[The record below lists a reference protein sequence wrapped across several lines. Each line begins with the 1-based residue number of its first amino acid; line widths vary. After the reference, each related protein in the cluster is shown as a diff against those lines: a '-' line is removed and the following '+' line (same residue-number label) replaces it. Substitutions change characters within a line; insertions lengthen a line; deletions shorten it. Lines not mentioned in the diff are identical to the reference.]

1 MALQLDSLVTDL
13 MFQASAAIDQKT
25 LIDGLGGQA
34 ALETKQLLD
43 VDRLDPRAEMELSPS
58 MPFRR
63 RGERR
68 LLLLDDQ
75 AVTPRQDPQTDPL
88 IKTDLRPHKEAL
100 IATCQKL
107 PIRLGRLFVLGSWGD
122 AVLVAR
128 TMRDLRGICL
138 LPWALDPQVDL
149 DGKRRATPL
158 SQKEFEAKILS
169 FEKRLEELDDQ
180 QIIGELSGIAFERR
194 GDLYV
199 VDVLE
204 PDGTWDQRK
213 SMAMEQQLAAVER
226 FSMIP
231 GAPASQRPSER
242 PTRSIRAQAGVPEP
256 AGGKAAASAAGS
268 KGGPA
273 AKPAPAPAPAPAP
286 EPKPE
291 PKGPPI
297 GAAEVDGAVVLVFPA
312 ERFDL
317 DVAAAL
323 GKRDWD
329 QIVRKSD
336 NLPGSVRDKIQR
348 DGAGWIAPIEFLSE
362 VFIDGKPLTKPEF
375 ERSARTA
382 DGVRSLEVHF
392 PRFGAVTLLEIAGKG
407 RFVTSL
413 DDAARAAKLVM

>member
-25 LIDGLGGQA
+25 LIDGLGGQD
-34 ALETKQLLD
+34 ALATKQLLD

-58 MPFRR
+58 MPFRH

-68 LLLLDDQ
+68 LLLIDDE

-88 IKTDLRPHKEAL
+88 IKTDLRPHREAL

-122 AVLVAR
+122 AVIVAR
-128 TMRDLRGICL
+128 TALDLRGICL

-149 DGKRRATPL
+149 DGKRRQTPL
-158 SQKEFEAKILS
+158 SAKEFEAKIMA
-169 FEKRLEELDDQ
+169 FEKRLEELDEQ
-180 QIIGELSGIAFERR
+180 QILAGLAGVAFERR
-194 GDLYV
+194 GDVLV

-213 SMAMEQQLAAVER
+213 SMVMEQQLAAVDR

-231 GAPASQRPSER
+231 GAPSAPRPSER
-242 PTRSIRAQAGVPEP
+242 PTRSIRPPTGEQQPIPGASGKAP
-256 AGGKAAASAAGS
+256 AGGKPAA
-268 KGGPA
+268 P
-273 AKPAPAPAPAPAP
+273 AKPAVPAKPAAPA
-286 EPKPE
+286 KPE

-297 GAAEVDGAVVLVFPA
+297 TAREVDGAVVLVFPA

-329 QIVRKSD
+329 QIVRSSD
-336 NLPGSVRDKIQR
+336 NLPGAMRDKIQR

-362 VFIDGKPLTKPEF
+362 VFVDGKPLTKAEF
-375 ERSARTA
+375 ERTAQA
-382 DGVRSLEVHF
+382 DGGVKSLDVHF
-392 PRFGAVTLLEIAGKG
+392 PRFGEVTLIEISGKG

-413 DDAARAAKLVM
+413 DAARAAKLVM

>member
-1 MALQLDSLVTDL
+1 MSLQLDSLVTDL

-25 LIDGLGGQA
+25 LIDGLGGQE

-68 LLLLDDQ
+68 LLLIDDS
-75 AVTPRQDPQTDPL
+75 AVTPRQDPQTEPF
-88 IKTDLRPHKEAL
+88 IKTDLRPHREAL
-100 IATCQKL
+100 IAMCQKL

-122 AVLVAR
+122 AVIVAR
-128 TMRDLRGICL
+128 TARDLRGISL

-149 DGKRRATPL
+149 DGKRRQSQL
-158 SQKEFEAKILS
+158 SQKEFEAKILA
-169 FEKRLEELDDQ
+169 FEKRLEELDEQ
-180 QIIGELSGIAFERR
+180 QILAELKGVAFERR
-194 GDLYV
+194 GDVIV

-204 PDGTWDQRK
+204 ADGTWDQRK
-213 SMAMEQQLAAVER
+213 SMLMEQQLAAVER

-231 GAPASQRPSER
+231 GAPATPRPSER
-242 PTRSIRAQAGVPEP
+242 PTRSIRPPTLPPDEP
-256 AGGKAAASAAGS
+256 AGKTGGKGAAGGAGGGKAAAATT
-268 KGGPA
+268 
-273 AKPAPAPAPAPAP
+273 PAPAP
-286 EPKPE
+286 EPK
-291 PKGPPI
+291 GPPI
-297 GAAEVDGAVVLVFPA
+297 KAAEVDGAVVLVFPA

-329 QIVRKSD
+329 HVVRSSD
-336 NLPGSVRDKIQR
+336 NLPGALRDKIHR
-348 DGAGWIAPIEFLSE
+348 EGAGWIAPIEFLSE
-362 VFIDGKPLTKPEF
+362 VFIDGKPLTKAEF
-375 ERSARTA
+375 ERTA
-382 DGVRSLEVHF
+382 QVGSGVRSLPVHF

-413 DDAARAAKLVM
+413 DDAERAAKLVS